1 MNKAFVLRGE
11 TTKNAKNTVDID
23 GYTVYWILIL
33 MILDLLV
40 YNYYK
45 ILTESLASNPKI
57 S

>member
-40 YNYYK
+40 YNY
-45 ILTESLASNPKI
+45 
-57 S
+57 